1 MTFMI
6 TEDIWYP
13 KRKIISLDKA
23 KQIIFELKKDGK
35 KVGFTNGCFDCC
47 HLGHLSSF
55 LQAKQHCDILVVGVN
70 SDACVKSYKGE
81 NRPIQDEKTRAM
93 LLACLEFID
102 FVIIFDDR
110 TALPLVEAL
119 KPDII
124 AKEGYSLDKWP
135 EGQFVQS
142 YGGQAI
148 TLERIDGYSTS
159 ELIKKMQ

>member
-1 MTFMI
+1 
-6 TEDIWYP
+6 
-13 KRKIISLDKA
+13 
-23 KQIIFELKKDGK
+23 
-35 KVGFTNGCFDCC
+35 
-47 HLGHLSSF
+47 LGHLSSF

>member
-1 MTFMI
+1 MT
-6 TEDIWYP
+6 TNDIWYP
-13 KRKIISLDKA
+13 KKKIISLKEA
-23 KQIIFELKKDGK
+23 KIKLNNLKKEGK
-35 KVGFTNGCFDCC
+35 KIGFTNGCFDCC

-55 LQAKQHCDILVVGVN
+55 LQAKQFCDILVVGVN
-70 SDACVKSYKGE
+70 SDNSVKSYKGE

-102 FVIIFDDR
+102 FVIVFDDR
-110 TALPLVEAL
+110 TALPLVEEI

-148 TLERIDGYSTS
+148 TLKRIDGYSTS